1 MTTSQQIRIHEL
13 LLEREALFA
22 RIHACEREASR
33 LLGEP
38 YPFVRPVLPSDQKAR
53 KKSGAARNAASGS
66 AGRDPLRRL
75 EPGERRYRVTYR
87 SLGREMREEHEELD
101 SLRLLMACQ
110 TEQTRVLTIETL
122 DAAGARIALLFG
134 QESTEAS

>member
-53 KKSGAARNAASGS
+53 KKSGVARNTAAGT

-75 EPGERRYRVTYR
+75 EAGERRYRVTYR
-87 SLGREMREEHEELD
+87 SLGRDVREEHEELD
-101 SLRLLMACQ
+101 SLRLLLACQ

-122 DAAGARIALLFG
+122 DADGARVALLFG
-134 QESTEAS
+134 VE